1 MPRVHTTISKTDSTS
16 RFRAASVDCGQTAP
30 RTKAPYKKRDDS
42 AVLVNRDLQRHAEKL
57 YDALAMV
64 ATAFEDTPTKQLT
77 SDQRAALYHASLLL
91 NPDKQNK

>member
-16 RFRAASVDCGQTAP
+16 RFRAASVDCGQAAP
-30 RTKAPYKKRDDS
+30 RPKAPYKKRDDA
-42 AVLVNRDLQRHAEKL
+42 AVLVNRDLQRHAEKP

-64 ATAFEDTPTKQLT
+64 ATAFEETPTKQLT

-91 NPDKQNK
+91 NPDK